1 MSERNPEYPARLHH
15 LCLSARDVAG
25 MTGFYRDA
33 IGLSPEQLPGG
44 AWLMS
49 GGQRRLVI
57 EPGEPRRLLYSAYA
71 VADAR
76 QLAGLRDRVARAGVT
91 IAAASTPLFRD
102 GAFSVTDPDG
112 WRIVLGVADGRASSP
127 DRLRGRLQH
136 VVKASTQVDRV
147 TAFYRDGL
155 GFELSDIV
163 VEDAGAITTT
173 FLRSDPEHHS
183 FAVFRAKEAA
193 LDHFALEA
201 TCWNDLRDWAD
212 HFARL
217 EVPIF
222 WGPGRHGPGNNL
234 FLMVRDPEGN
244 AVEISAEL
252 EVIPNG
258 RPVARWPHS
267 ERSLNLWGSGGW
279 MRS

>member
-1 MSERNPEYPARLHH
+1 MVERNPEIPAWLHH
-15 LCLSARDVAG
+15 LCLSARDVPA
-25 MTGFYRDA
+25 MTGFYRDT
-33 IGLSPEQLPGG
+33 IGLAPEQLPGG
-44 AWLMS
+44 SWLMS
-49 GGQRRLVI
+49 GGQRRLII
-57 EPGEPRRLLYSAYA
+57 EPGEPRRLIHSAYA
-71 VADAR
+71 VADDR
-76 QLAGLRDRVARAGVT
+76 QLASLGNRVARSGIP
-91 IAAASTPLFRD
+91 IAATTTPLFRD
-102 GAFSVTDPDG
+102 GAFSVADPDG
-112 WRIVLGVADGRASSP
+112 WRVVFGVARREASFS
-127 DRLRGRLQH
+127 DRLPGRLQH
-136 VVKASTQVDRV
+136 VVKSSTQVDRV
-147 TAFYRDGL
+147 TAFYRDSL

-212 HFARL
+212 HLARL

-252 EVIPNG
+252 EIIPNG

>member
-1 MSERNPEYPARLHH
+1 MPADNPLIPARLHH
-15 LCLSARDVAG
+15 LCLSARDMGA

-33 IGLSPEQLPGG
+33 LGLAPEQLPSG

-49 GGQRRLVI
+49 GGQRRLVL
-57 EPGEPRRLLYSAYA
+57 EPGESRRLAYSAYA
-71 VADAR
+71 VADDKRLKALR
-76 QLAGLRDRVARAGVT
+76 ERLAQRGVG
-91 IAAASTPLFRD
+91 ISASPSPLFRD
-102 GAFSVTDPDG
+102 GAFSVSDPDG
-112 WRIVLGVADGRASSP
+112 WRVIFGIPAKTGTAS
-127 DRLRGRLQH
+127 DRLPGRLQH
-136 VVKASTQVDRV
+136 IVKASTQVDRV
-147 TAFYRDGL
+147 TAFYHDDL

-163 VEDAGAITTT
+163 LEDPGVRTTS

-193 LDHFALEA
+193 FDHFSLESSG
-201 TCWNDLRDWAD
+201 WNDLRDWGD
-212 HFARL
+212 HFASLR
-217 EVPIF
+217 VPIF

-252 EVIPNG
+252 ETIPHS
-258 RPVARWPHS
+258 RPVVEWPHN
-267 ERSLNLWGSGGW
+267 ERSLNLWGSAW

>member
-1 MSERNPEYPARLHH
+1 MAESNSVIPARLHH
-15 LCLSARDVAG
+15 LCLSAHDVAA

-33 IGLSPEQLPGG
+33 IGLVPEKLPGG
-44 AWLMS
+44 SWLLS

-57 EPGEPRRLLYSAYA
+57 ESGEPRRLAYSAYA
-71 VADAR
+71 VTDQQ
-76 QLAGLRDRVARAGVT
+76 QLGALRDRVTRSG
-91 IAAASTPLFRD
+91 IAAAATSTPLFRD
-102 GAFSVTDPDG
+102 GAFSATDPDG
-112 WRIVLGVADGRASSP
+112 WRVVFGVPVDSRTSP
-127 DRLRGRLQH
+127 DRLPGRLQH

-163 VEDAGAITTT
+163 VDGDGAITTT

-183 FAVFRAKEAA
+183 FAVFRAKAAA
-193 LDHFALEA
+193 LDHFSLESSG
-201 TCWNDLRDWAD
+201 WMDLRDWAD

-252 EVIPNG
+252 EVIPND
-258 RPVARWPHS
+258 RPVVEWPHS

>member
-1 MSERNPEYPARLHH
+1 MAERNLEISSRLHH
-15 LCLSARDVAG
+15 LCLSARDIPA

-33 IGLSPEQLPGG
+33 IGLVPEKLPDSS
-44 AWLMS
+44 WLMS

-57 EPGEPRRLLYSAYA
+57 ESGEPRRLVYSAYA
-71 VADAR
+71 VADAQR
-76 QLAGLRDRVARAGVT
+76 LGALRDRIARSGIPIGAS
-91 IAAASTPLFRD
+91 STPLFRG
-102 GAFSVTDPDG
+102 GAFSATDPDG
-112 WRIVLGVADGRASSP
+112 WRVVFGVAQVQEQGS
-127 DRLRGRLQH
+127 DRLPGRLQH

-163 VEDAGAITTT
+163 VEGAGAITTT

-183 FAVFRAKEAA
+183 FAVFRAQEAA
-193 LDHFALEA
+193 LDHFALET

-234 FLMVRDPEGN
+234 FLMVRDPDGN

-258 RPVARWPHS
+258 RPVVEWPHS